1 MARKLSLALALVGA
15 AAVASAQQRPSR
27 IDVQHYGI
35 EAEVN
40 PRMQTIR
47 AKAQVEFVPQ
57 DETSTATFE
66 LNNALDVSKVEDE
79 AGRQVSSTRQRQN
92 FSVILNFAQ
101 PLPKGKPAR
110 VVFYYD
116 GRLTGKEDSPVFGIK
131 FAALNDDHGF
141 LLYPARWF
149 PVAGYTTDRFTADLK
164 ITVPA
169 GYTVLA
175 PGIEKHEAAGDGV
188 TFSFAYDH
196 PSFPGSIAIVQGDPA
211 RITAEGVTTSLYFRG
226 AEKAMASA
234 YAEEVA
240 RLMVYLT
247 GIYGLPPQANLT
259 LVETEDGAANGYS
272 APGLIFLSPQ
282 GIGKQVAVRL
292 LTNQV
297 ARQWWG
303 ALISPATRGGLWLT
317 NGMARYSEILYLEH
331 TNGPSSL
338 ESETRDLYID
348 ALTMNDV
355 PIGQTA
361 RLDDYSPEFWSLTAS
376 KGAAVLNM
384 LRYVITDAGFE
395 KLVHEFPGKYAWST
409 VKTEDFEKVAEA
421 IYGQKLRYF
430 FLQWIESS
438 GAPEF
443 KMDYTI
449 YRTQKGGPKGEGG
462 FRVMGKVS
470 QDLDTFR
477 MPVDLKIE
485 TEGNPEQQRID
496 VMGTSTEFS
505 VDTFGKPKSL
515 AIDPL
520 NKVLRFSDPIRV
532 QVEIRRGEQ
541 FAEIGEFNE
550 ALKEYQK
557 ALEVNRASSLAH
569 YRIGETFFLQDNY
582 QSAANE
588 FREAINGNLDPK
600 WTEVWSH
607 INLGKIFDIT
617 GQRERAVS
625 EYTQAVRTRDNT
637 QGAQEEAAK
646 YLKTPFEKKATET
659 AGTT

>member
-1 MARKLSLALALVGA
+1 MDRKLSLALALLSA
-15 AAVASAQQRPSR
+15 AGVVQAQQRPAR
-27 IDVQHYGI
+27 IDVRHYAI
-35 EAEVN
+35 DAQID
-40 PRMQTIR
+40 PRKQTLR
-47 AKAQVEFVPQ
+47 AKAEVEFVPQ

-66 LNNALDVSKVEDE
+66 LNNALDVSKVEDA
-79 AGRQVSSTRQRQN
+79 AGRQVSATRQRQN
-92 FSVILNFAQ
+92 FTVLLNFAE
-101 PLPKGKPAR
+101 PLPKGQPTK

-116 GRLTGKEDSPVFGIK
+116 GRLTGNEDSPVFGIK
-131 FAALNDDHGF
+131 FAALHDDHGF

-149 PVAGYTTDRFTADLK
+149 PVAGYTTNRFTADLR
-164 ITVPA
+164 IVTPA
-169 GYTVLA
+169 DYTVLA
-175 PGIEKHEAAGDGV
+175 PGIERREAAGDAV
-188 TFSFAYDH
+188 AHIFHYDH
-196 PSFPGSIAIVQGDPA
+196 PSFPGSVAIVHGEPQ
-211 RITAEGVTTSLYFRG
+211 RVSSEGVNTAVYFRG
-226 AEKAMASA
+226 AEKTMAQA
-234 YAEEVA
+234 WGQDTGHI
-240 RLMVYLT
+240 MTYLT
-247 GIYGLPPQANLT
+247 GLYGLPPQANLT

-272 APGLIFLSPQ
+272 APGMVFLSPQ
-282 GIGKQVAVRL
+282 GIGKQVSVRL
-292 LTNQV
+292 LANMV

-303 ALISPATRGGLWLT
+303 ALLSPTSRGGLWIV
-317 NGMARYSEILYLEH
+317 NGMARYSEMLYLEH
-331 TNGPSSL
+331 ADGPSAL
-338 ESETRDLYID
+338 ESETHDLYVD

-355 PIGQTA
+355 PISQAG

-376 KGAAVLNM
+376 KGAAVIHM
-384 LRYVITDAGFE
+384 LRYVMGDAGFE
-395 KLVHEFPGKYAWST
+395 KLLHDFPGKFAWSA
-409 VKTEDFEKVAEA
+409 VKTEDVEKAAEA
-421 IYGQKLRYF
+421 IYGQSLRYF

-443 KMDYTI
+443 KTEYTI

-462 FRVMGKVS
+462 FRIMGKVS

-496 VMGTSTEFS
+496 VTGTSTEFS
-505 VDTFGKPKSL
+505 VDTFGKPKTL
-515 AIDPL
+515 VVDPL
-520 NKVLRFSDPIRV
+520 HKVLRFSDPVRV
-532 QVEIRRGEQ
+532 QVSIRRGEQ

-569 YRIGETFFLQDNY
+569 YRIAETFFLQSNY

-617 GQRERAVS
+617 GNRTRAVD
-625 EYTQAVRTRDNT
+625 EYTRAVRTKDNT

-646 YLKTPFEKKATET
+646 YLKTPYERKSSDSGAN
-659 AGTT
+659 

>member
-1 MARKLSLALALVGA
+1 MARKLSWALALLSA
-15 AAVASAQQRPSR
+15 AAVSPAQQRPVR

-35 EAEVN
+35 DAEVN
-40 PRMQTIR
+40 PRMQTLR

-79 AGRQVSSTRQRQN
+79 AGRPVAATRQRQN
-92 FSVILNFAQ
+92 FSVVLNFAQ

-110 VVFYYD
+110 LVFYYD
-116 GRLTGKEDSPVFGIK
+116 GRLTGNEDSPVFGMK
-131 FAALNDDHGF
+131 FAALHDDHGF

-149 PVAGYTTDRFTADLK
+149 PVAGYTTSRFTADLR
-164 ITVPA
+164 IVVPA

-175 PGIEKHEAAGDGV
+175 SGIERREAAGDGV
-188 TFSFAYDH
+188 AYNFHYDH

-211 RITAEGVTTSLYFRG
+211 RVSSEGVTTSLYFRG
-226 AEKAMASA
+226 AEAAMANA
-234 YAEEVA
+234 YGQETAHI
-240 RLMVYLT
+240 MTYLT

-259 LVETEDGAANGYS
+259 LVETEEGAANGYS
-272 APGLIFLSPQ
+272 APGLVFLSPQ
-282 GIGKQVAVRL
+282 GIGKQVSLHL

-303 ALISPATRGGLWLT
+303 ALLSAAVRGGLWLT
-317 NGMARYSEILYLEH
+317 NGMARYSELLYLEH
-331 TNGPSSL
+331 INGPSAL

-355 PIGQTA
+355 PISQTP

-376 KGAAVLNM
+376 KGAAVMNM
-384 LRYVITDAGFE
+384 LRYAMGDAGFE
-395 KLVHEFPGKYAWST
+395 KQLREFPGKYAWSS
-409 VKTEDFEKVAEA
+409 VRTEDFEKAAEA
-421 IYGQKLRYF
+421 IYGQNLRYF

-443 KMDYTI
+443 KMEYTI

-496 VMGTSTEFS
+496 VMGSSTEFS
-505 VDTFGKPKSL
+505 VDTFGKPKTL

-541 FAEIGEFNE
+541 FAEIGQFNE

-569 YRIGETFFLQDNY
+569 YRIAETFFLQDNY

-600 WTEVWSH
+600 WTEVWAH

-625 EYTQAVRTRDNT
+625 EYTQAVRTKDNT
-637 QGAQEEAAK
+637 QGAQEQAAK
-646 YLKTPFEKKATET
+646 YLKTPFEKKVTDQS
-659 AGTT
+659 

>member
-1 MARKLSLALALVGA
+1 MARKFAMALALLSA
-15 AAVASAQQRPSR
+15 ATVSSAQQRPAR
-27 IDVQHYGI
+27 IDVQHYSI
-35 EAEVN
+35 DAVVD
-40 PRMQTIR
+40 PRMQTLR

-66 LNNALDVSKVEDE
+66 LNNALDVSKVEDDG
-79 AGRQVSSTRQRQN
+79 GRPVGASRQRQN
-92 FSVILNFAQ
+92 FSVVLSFAQ

-116 GRLTGKEDSPVFGIK
+116 GRLTGNEESPVFGIK
-131 FAALNDDHGF
+131 FAALHEDHSF

-149 PVAGYTTDRFTADLK
+149 PVAGYTTSRFTADLR

-169 GYTVLA
+169 GYNVLA
-175 PGIEKHEAAGDGV
+175 PGIERREAAGDGV
-188 TFSFAYDH
+188 AYSFKYDH
-196 PSFPGSIAIVQGDPA
+196 PSFPGSIAIVQGDPV
-211 RITAEGVTTSLYFRG
+211 RISSEGVSTLLYFRG
-226 AEKAMASA
+226 TEKAMASA
-234 YAEEVA
+234 YGQETG
-240 RLMVYLT
+240 RIMVYLT
-247 GIYGLPPQANLT
+247 GLYGLPPQANLT
-259 LVETEDGAANGYS
+259 IVETEEGAANGYS
-272 APGLIFLSPQ
+272 APGLVFLSPA
-282 GIGKQVAVRL
+282 GIGKQVSLRL

-303 ALISPATRGGLWLT
+303 ALVSAATRGGLWLT
-317 NGMARYSEILYLEH
+317 NGMARYSELLYLEH
-331 TNGPSSL
+331 INGPSAF
-338 ESETRDLYID
+338 EPEARDLYVD

-355 PIGQTA
+355 PISQTP

-384 LRYVITDAGFE
+384 LRYVMGDAGFE
-395 KLVHEFPGKYAWST
+395 KLLHEFPGKYAWSA
-409 VKTEDFEKVAEA
+409 VKTEDFEKAAEA

-443 KMDYTI
+443 KMEYTI

-485 TEGNPEQQRID
+485 TEGNPESQRID

-505 VDTFGKPKSL
+505 VDTFGKPKTL
-515 AIDPL
+515 TLDPN
-520 NKVLRFSDPIRV
+520 NKVLRFSDPLRV
-532 QVEIRRGEQ
+532 QVAIRRGEQ
-541 FAEIGEFNE
+541 FAEIAEFNE

-569 YRIGETFFLQDNY
+569 YRIAEIFFLQSNY

-625 EYTQAVRTRDNT
+625 EYTQAVRTKDNT

-646 YLKTPFEKKATET
+646 YLKTAFEKKSTE
-659 AGTT
+659 

>member
-1 MARKLSLALALVGA
+1 MARKFSLALAFLGA
-15 AAVASAQQRPSR
+15 VTVSSAQQRPAR

-35 EAEVN
+35 DAEVN
-40 PRMQTIR
+40 PRMQTLR

-57 DETSTATFE
+57 DETSTVTFE
-66 LNNALDVSKVEDE
+66 LNSALDVSKVEDE
-79 AGRQVSSTRQRQN
+79 AGKPVGVSRQRQN
-92 FSVILNFAQ
+92 FSVVLTFAQ

-110 VVFYYD
+110 VVFSYA
-116 GRLTGKEDSPVFGIK
+116 GRLTGNEDSPVFGIK
-131 FAALNDDHGF
+131 FAALHEDLGY

-149 PVAGYTTDRFTADLK
+149 PVAGYTTNRFTADLR
-164 ITVPA
+164 IAVPA
-169 GYTVLA
+169 GYKVLA
-175 PGIEKHEAAGDGV
+175 PGLERREAAGDGAV
-188 TFSFAYDH
+188 YSFKNDH
-196 PSFPGSIAIVQGDPA
+196 PSFPGSIAIMQGDPV
-211 RITAEGVTTSLYFRG
+211 RISAEGVSTALYFRG

-234 YAEEVA
+234 YGQETA
-240 RLMVYLT
+240 RIMVYLT
-247 GIYGLPPQANLT
+247 GLYGLPPQASLT
-259 LVETEDGAANGYS
+259 IVETEDGAANGYS
-272 APGLIFLSPQ
+272 APGLVFLSPQ
-282 GIGKQVAVRL
+282 GIGKQVSVRL

-303 ALISPATRGGLWLT
+303 ALVSAATRGGLWLT
-317 NGMARYSEILYLEH
+317 NGMARYSELLYLEH
-331 TNGPSSL
+331 VNGPSAL
-338 ESETRDLYID
+338 ESETRDLYVD

-355 PIGQTA
+355 PISQAA

-384 LRYVITDAGFE
+384 LRYVMTDQGFE
-395 KLVHEFPGKYAWST
+395 KLVREFPGKYAWST
-409 VKTEDFEKVAEA
+409 VKNEDFQKTAEA
-421 IYGQKLRYF
+421 IYGQQLRYF

-443 KMDYTI
+443 KTEYTI
-449 YRTQKGGPKGEGG
+449 YRVQKGGPKGEGG
-462 FRVMGKVS
+462 FRIMGKVS

-505 VDTFGKPKSL
+505 VDTFGKPKTL
-515 AIDPL
+515 TVDP
-520 NKVLRFSDPIRV
+520 NARVLRFSDPMRV

-541 FAEIGEFNE
+541 FTEIGQFNE
-550 ALKEYQK
+550 ALKEFQK

-569 YRIGETFFLQDNY
+569 YRIAEIFFLQNNY

-600 WTEVWSH
+600 WTEVWAH
-607 INLGKIFDIT
+607 INLGKIFDVT

-625 EYTQAVRTRDNT
+625 EYTQAVRTKDNT

-646 YLKTPFEKKATET
+646 YLKTPYERKSTDQQ
-659 AGTT
+659 